1 MPTDPTFD
9 RDNLARIEVML
20 RAHPISTSLFQGRLF
35 DHTLQP
41 LTEITIER
49 FGGTA
54 ITLDAAAIGRLFMIP
69 DEAIVT
75 TLKVHAQ
82 DDAPAGLD
90 IRSHSAYVLEGES
103 NSVIVYDSQ
112 DGAALWMTGLHINR
126 VMLSP
131 QAPERF
137 TTVAFGRMAID
148 AYRLGFRHINLFAAG
163 HGPLDHADDDAL
175 IGYAIW
181 PKFGFDA
188 PVLPAELYRFPDAR
202 LKHASSVQDIIGA
215 VPEWWEQHGSG
226 RAMTFDLAPH
236 SRSWSILL
244 HYLHNTLW
252 EDFP

>member
-1 MPTDPTFD
+1 MPIDSTFD
-9 RDNLARIEVML
+9 RDNLARIEVIL

-41 LTEITIER
+41 FTELIIER
-49 FGGTA
+49 TDNTT
-54 ITLDAAAIGRLFMIP
+54 ITLSAAHIGRLFMIP
-69 DEAIVT
+69 DDAIVT
-75 TLKVHAQ
+75 ALKVYAQ

-90 IRSHSAYVLEGES
+90 IRSHSPYLLEGES

-112 DGAALWMTGLHINR
+112 EGTALWMSGLHINR
-126 VMLSP
+126 IMLSP

-148 AYRLGFRHINLFAAG
+148 AYRLDFQHINLFAAG
-163 HGPLDHADDDAL
+163 HGPLDQTDDDTL

-188 PVLPAELYRFPDAR
+188 PVLPAELHRFPDRR
-202 LKHASSVQDIIGA
+202 LTHASSVQDVIAAAPG
-215 VPEWWEQHGSG
+215 WWEKHGSG

-244 HYLHNTLW
+244 HYLHDTLW
-252 EDFP
+252 EDLP